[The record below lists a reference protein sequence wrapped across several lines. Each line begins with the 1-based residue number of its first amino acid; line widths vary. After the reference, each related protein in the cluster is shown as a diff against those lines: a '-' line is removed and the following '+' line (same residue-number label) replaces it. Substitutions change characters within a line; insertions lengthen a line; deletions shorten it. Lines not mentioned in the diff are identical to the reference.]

1 MTKILFI
8 PFSVIGGF
16 VAGKIATFMFD
27 RLWRQ
32 IDQQRSPEPDQRAV
46 GWSKL
51 VLGLALEG
59 AVFRLVRGSVDRGS
73 RELFT
78 PSLAAGPASK
88 HQARRDP

>member
-16 VAGKIATFMFD
+16 VAGKIATFTFD
-27 RLWRQ
+27 RLWRL
-32 IDQQRSPEPDQRAV
+32 IDKQQSPEPDQRAV

-51 VLGLALEG
+51 ILGLALEG
-59 AVFRLVRGSVDRGS
+59 AVFRLMRGSVDRGS

-78 PSLAAGPASK
+78 RLTGSWPGEQAPSKA
-88 HQARRDP
+88 